1 MSNEKN
7 ANAILKV
14 NLEKKESTNKFKEF
28 QNGIFTLFYYILQ
41 KPFNNFW
48 WECISLLIQYF
59 QLSLFIID

>member
-28 QNGIFTLFYYILQ
+28 QNGIFTLFY
-41 KPFNNFW
+41 
-48 WECISLLIQYF
+48 S
-59 QLSLFIID
+59 